1 MSAITAAIRF
11 LTVVP
16 APGGE
21 WSARAASRSVAWFPA
36 VGLGIGGAVAAVN
49 WAARLAMPDL
59 PAAALAL
66 AAGVVLTGALHLDG
80 LADTFDGLLGGDTP
94 KRRLE
99 IMKDPSIGV
108 FGVAGV
114 VLVLIA
120 KWGGLS
126 SLPDAYGW
134 AAIAVAAM
142 SGRFAAVA
150 SMAIF
155 RYERSQGLG
164 SPFVG
169 ASRVAYLAAAVF
181 AAALA
186 FVLAGPFGLAALAC
200 ATVVGLAVSAFAA
213 RQLNGGVTGDVYGAA
228 IELAEVSALLAFVA
242 MFSAGTRR
250 QSGLERLDVWRALLT
265 LGLAVIWDRFLG
277 EPPEKIHPV
286 VWMGRAAEFI
296 GEPTGDEE
304 TDSRRG
310 LIAAAV
316 LPLASVAVA
325 AAAGRILNRM
335 GPIPAILGGAFLLKS
350 MFAIRG
356 MTNEAAMVDQ
366 DLSAGSSEAARA
378 SLSRIVSR
386 DVSDLDDSEIASATI
401 SSVAE
406 NVTDSVVGPLVAYG
420 AFGLPGAAAYRA
432 IDTIDSMI
440 GYRGKYEHLGAAAAR
455 LDDAASFVPAR
466 LAGGAVVAAASA
478 LPGYDAP
485 ASAQTMIEQHGRTE
499 SPNGGWPIGA
509 MAGALGVEVEKTGHY
524 KLGPEGK
531 RPAASDIGRANRL
544 FAGAALVAIG
554 ITAGLIIAK
563 RR

>member
-36 VGLGIGGAVAAVN
+36 VGLGIGGAVAAVH

-108 FGVAGV
+108 FGVAAV

-200 ATVVGLAVSAFAA
+200 ATVIGLAVSAFAA
-213 RQLNGGVTGDVYGAA
+213 RQLNGGCNRGCIRCGNRTGGGLGIACIRCDVQRR
-228 IELAEVSALLAFVA
+228 
-242 MFSAGTRR
+242 TRR

-286 VWMGRAAEFI
+286 VWMGRAVDVV
-296 GEPTGDEE
+296 GEPTGDKE
-304 TDSRRG
+304 TDLRRG
-310 LIAAAV
+310 LIAATI

-325 AAAGRILNRM
+325 AVAGRILNRM
-335 GPIPAILGGAFLLKS
+335 GPIPAIVGGAFLLKS

-356 MTNEAAMVDQ
+356 MTNESAMVDQ
-366 DLSAGSSEAARA
+366 DLAAGSSEAARA

-386 DVSDLDDSEIASATI
+386 DVSDLNDSEIASATI

-531 RPAASDIGRANRL
+531 RPAAQRHWPGQP
-544 FAGAALVAIG
+544 LVC
-554 ITAGLIIAK
+554 
-563 RR
+563 RRGPRGYEASPLD

>member
-1 MSAITAAIRF
+1 MGIGNTSSAAAICATMTGTDPARVTGRGAGLDDAGLVRKVAVIRRGLELHKPDPANPLGVLSAVGGFEIGFLAGLMLGLAERRVAIALDGFIVTSAALIAHALHPRVVDYIFACHLSVEPGHRVALERLGLTPLLDLNLGLGEGSGAALGMTIIDAAARLHAGMATFDEAAVSGRTDPSVMSAITAAIRF

-36 VGLGIGGAVAAVN
+36 VGLGIGGAVAAVH

-66 AAGVVLTGALHLDG
+66 AAGVILTGALHLDG

-108 FGVAGV
+108 FGVAAV

-242 MFSAGTRR
+242 MFSAG
-250 QSGLERLDVWRALLT
+250 
-265 LGLAVIWDRFLG
+265 LAVS
-277 EPPEKIHPV
+277 PV
-286 VWMGRAAEFI
+286 WSG
-296 GEPTGDEE
+296 
-304 TDSRRG
+304 
-310 LIAAAV
+310 
-316 LPLASVAVA
+316 
-325 AAAGRILNRM
+325 
-335 GPIPAILGGAFLLKS
+335 
-350 MFAIRG
+350 
-356 MTNEAAMVDQ
+356 
-366 DLSAGSSEAARA
+366 
-378 SLSRIVSR
+378 
-386 DVSDLDDSEIASATI
+386 
-401 SSVAE
+401 
-406 NVTDSVVGPLVAYG
+406 
-420 AFGLPGAAAYRA
+420 
-432 IDTIDSMI
+432 
-440 GYRGKYEHLGAAAAR
+440 
-455 LDDAASFVPAR
+455 
-466 LAGGAVVAAASA
+466 
-478 LPGYDAP
+478 
-485 ASAQTMIEQHGRTE
+485 
-499 SPNGGWPIGA
+499 
-509 MAGALGVEVEKTGHY
+509 
-524 KLGPEGK
+524 
-531 RPAASDIGRANRL
+531 
-544 FAGAALVAIG
+544 
-554 ITAGLIIAK
+554 
-563 RR
+563 

>member
-80 LADTFDGLLGGDTP
+80 LADTFDGLLGGRHSEAAARDNERP
-94 KRRLE
+94 VDRRLRRRRSGTCADR
-99 IMKDPSIGV
+99 KV
-108 FGVAGV
+108 
-114 VLVLIA
+114 
-120 KWGGLS
+120 GGLA

-200 ATVVGLAVSAFAA
+200 ATADWPRGLCLCSAATQ
-213 RQLNGGVTGDVYGAA
+213 RRCNRGCVRGGDRTGGGLGIACVCCDVQRR
-228 IELAEVSALLAFVA
+228 
-242 MFSAGTRR
+242 TRR
-250 QSGLERLDVWRALLT
+250 QSGVERLDVWRALLT

-296 GEPTGDEE
+296 GEPTGDAE

-316 LPLASVAVA
+316 LPLASIAVTA
-325 AAAGRILNRM
+325 VAGRILNRM

-356 MTNEAAMVDQ
+356 MTDEAAMVDQ
-366 DLSAGSSEAARA
+366 DLSAGSSEAARS

-440 GYRGKYEHLGAAAAR
+440 GYRGKYEHLGAVAAR

-485 ASAQTMIEQHGRTE
+485 ASAQTMIEQHDRTE

>member
-1 MSAITAAIRF
+1 M
-11 LTVVP
+11 
-16 APGGE
+16 
-21 WSARAASRSVAWFPA
+21 
-36 VGLGIGGAVAAVN
+36 
-49 WAARLAMPDL
+49 
-59 PAAALAL
+59 
-66 AAGVVLTGALHLDG
+66 
-80 LADTFDGLLGGDTP
+80 
-94 KRRLE
+94 
-99 IMKDPSIGV
+99 
-108 FGVAGV
+108 
-114 VLVLIA
+114 
-120 KWGGLS
+120 
-126 SLPDAYGW
+126 PDAYGW

-142 SGRFAAVA
+142 SGRLAAVA
-150 SMAIF
+150 SMAVF

-186 FVLAGPFGLAALAC
+186 FVVAGPFGLAALAC
-200 ATVVGLAVSAFAA
+200 ATVSGPRGLCLCRAATQRRGDRGCVRRGDRTGGGLGLACV
-213 RQLNGGVTGDVYGAA
+213 RCDVQRRA
-228 IELAEVSALLAFVA
+228 
-242 MFSAGTRR
+242 RR
-250 QSGLERLDVWRALLT
+250 QSGLEPLDVWRALLT

-286 VWMGRAAEFI
+286 VWMGRAVEFI

-316 LPLASVAVA
+316 LPLASVAIA

-366 DLSAGSSEAARA
+366 ELSAGSSEAARS

-440 GYRGKYEHLGAAAAR
+440 GYRGKYEHLGAAAAK

-466 LAGGAVVAAASA
+466 LAGGAVVAAGFSIAGLRCAGIRPNDDRTTRPYGKSERRLA
-478 LPGYDAP
+478 DRRNGRRPRGRSGEDRPL
-485 ASAQTMIEQHGRTE
+485 QTGTGRQ
-499 SPNGGWPIGA
+499 
-509 MAGALGVEVEKTGHY
+509 
-524 KLGPEGK
+524 
-531 RPAASDIGRANRL
+531 
-544 FAGAALVAIG
+544 
-554 ITAGLIIAK
+554 TAGSQRHWPGQPLVC
-563 RR
+563 RRGPRGYRHRRGIDHRQEALTGPCIRA

>member
-49 WAARLAMPDL
+49 WAAGLAMPGL

-108 FGVAGV
+108 YGVAGV

-120 KWGGLS
+120 KWGGLA
-126 SLPDAYGW
+126 SLPDTYGW

-142 SGRFAAVA
+142 SGRLAAVA
-150 SMAIF
+150 SMAVF

-200 ATVVGLAVSAFAA
+200 ATVVGLAVSAFAV
-213 RQLNGGVTGDVYGAA
+213 RQLNGGVTGGCIRGGDRTGGGLGIACVCCDVQRR
-228 IELAEVSALLAFVA
+228 
-242 MFSAGTRR
+242 TRR
-250 QSGLERLDVWRALLT
+250 QSGLERLDVWRAAADAWPGGH
-265 LGLAVIWDRFLG
+265 LGPLF
-277 EPPEKIHPV
+277 
-286 VWMGRAAEFI
+286 GRAAREDSPGRVDGSSRRI
-296 GEPTGDEE
+296 HRGTDGDAE

-356 MTNEAAMVDQ
+356 MTDEAAWLTRTSRP
-366 DLSAGSSEAARA
+366 DLQK
-378 SLSRIVSR
+378 
-386 DVSDLDDSEIASATI
+386 
-401 SSVAE
+401 
-406 NVTDSVVGPLVAYG
+406 P
-420 AFGLPGAAAYRA
+420 
-432 IDTIDSMI
+432 
-440 GYRGKYEHLGAAAAR
+440 
-455 LDDAASFVPAR
+455 PAR
-466 LAGGAVVAAASA
+466 RFRESSRGTS
-478 LPGYDAP
+478 
-485 ASAQTMIEQHGRTE
+485 RT
-499 SPNGGWPIGA
+499 S
-509 MAGALGVEVEKTGHY
+509 MT
-524 KLGPEGK
+524 
-531 RPAASDIGRANRL
+531 
-544 FAGAALVAIG
+544 
-554 ITAGLIIAK
+554 

>member
-1 MSAITAAIRF
+1 
-11 LTVVP
+11 
-16 APGGE
+16 
-21 WSARAASRSVAWFPA
+21 
-36 VGLGIGGAVAAVN
+36 
-49 WAARLAMPDL
+49 
-59 PAAALAL
+59 
-66 AAGVVLTGALHLDG
+66 
-80 LADTFDGLLGGDTP
+80 
-94 KRRLE
+94 
-99 IMKDPSIGV
+99 
-108 FGVAGV
+108 
-114 VLVLIA
+114 
-120 KWGGLS
+120 
-126 SLPDAYGW
+126 
-134 AAIAVAAM
+134 
-142 SGRFAAVA
+142 
-150 SMAIF
+150 MAIF

-228 IELAEVSALLAFVA
+228 IELAEVSALLGVRCDVQRR
-242 MFSAGTRR
+242 TRR

-286 VWMGRAAEFI
+286 VWMGRAVEVV

-304 TDSRRG
+304 TDLRRG
-310 LIAAAV
+310 LIAATV

-335 GPIPAILGGAFLLKS
+335 GPVPAILGGAFLLKS

-366 DLSAGSSEAARA
+366 DLAAGSSEAARA

-386 DVSDLDDSEIASATI
+386 DVSDLNDSEIASATI

-440 GYRGKYEHLGAAAAR
+440 GYRGKYEHLGAAAAK

-531 RPAASDIGRANRL
+531 RPAASDISRANRL

-554 ITAGLIIAK
+554 IAAGLIIAK

>member
-108 FGVAGV
+108 YGVAGV

-142 SGRFAAVA
+142 SGRLAAVA
-150 SMAIF
+150 SMADISL
-155 RYERSQGLG
+155 RAQSRTRVAVRRGQSRRIPGRCRVRGSPGVRSGRSVRAGRAGMRNGSGPRGLCLCSAATQRRCNRGCIRGGDRTGGGLG
-164 SPFVG
+164 I
-169 ASRVAYLAAAVF
+169 
-181 AAALA
+181 
-186 FVLAGPFGLAALAC
+186 AC
-200 ATVVGLAVSAFAA
+200 V
-213 RQLNGGVTGDVYGAA
+213 RCDVQR
-228 IELAEVSALLAFVA
+228 
-242 MFSAGTRR
+242 GTRR
-250 QSGLERLDVWRALLT
+250 QSGVERLDVWRALLT

-286 VWMGRAAEFI
+286 VWMGRAVEFI

-366 DLSAGSSEAARA
+366 ELSAGSSEAARA

-440 GYRGKYEHLGAAAAR
+440 GYRGKYEHLGAAAAK

-531 RPAASDIGRANRL
+531 RPAASDISRANRL

-554 ITAGLIIAK
+554 IAAGLIIAK
-563 RR
+563 GR

>member
-36 VGLGIGGAVAAVN
+36 VGLGIGGTVAAVN

-66 AAGVVLTGALHLDG
+66 VTGVVLTGALHLDG

-108 FGVAGV
+108 FGVAVV

-126 SLPDAYGW
+126 SLPEAYGW

-164 SPFVG
+164 TPFVG

-186 FVLAGPFGLAALAC
+186 FVLAGPFGLAALGC
-200 ATVVGLAVSAFAA
+200 ATVIGLAVSVFAA
-213 RQLNGGVTGDVYGAA
+213 RRLDGGVTGDVYGAA

-242 MFSAGTRR
+242 MFSAG
-250 QSGLERLDVWRALLT
+250 
-265 LGLAVIWDRFLG
+265 LAVS
-277 EPPEKIHPV
+277 PV
-286 VWMGRAAEFI
+286 WSG
-296 GEPTGDEE
+296 
-304 TDSRRG
+304 
-310 LIAAAV
+310 
-316 LPLASVAVA
+316 
-325 AAAGRILNRM
+325 
-335 GPIPAILGGAFLLKS
+335 
-350 MFAIRG
+350 
-356 MTNEAAMVDQ
+356 
-366 DLSAGSSEAARA
+366 
-378 SLSRIVSR
+378 
-386 DVSDLDDSEIASATI
+386 
-401 SSVAE
+401 
-406 NVTDSVVGPLVAYG
+406 
-420 AFGLPGAAAYRA
+420 
-432 IDTIDSMI
+432 
-440 GYRGKYEHLGAAAAR
+440 
-455 LDDAASFVPAR
+455 
-466 LAGGAVVAAASA
+466 
-478 LPGYDAP
+478 
-485 ASAQTMIEQHGRTE
+485 
-499 SPNGGWPIGA
+499 
-509 MAGALGVEVEKTGHY
+509 
-524 KLGPEGK
+524 
-531 RPAASDIGRANRL
+531 
-544 FAGAALVAIG
+544 
-554 ITAGLIIAK
+554 
-563 RR
+563 